1 MSYGRNS
8 AKMLKAG
15 PAGRRAFARA
25 CAITLTVTLTT
36 PGSGRA

>member
-15 PAGRRAFARA
+15 PAGRRAFACAR
-25 CAITLTVTLTT
+25 AITLTVTLTT

>member
-8 AKMLKAG
+8 AKMSKAG
-15 PAGRRAFARA
+15 PDGHRAFARA
-25 CAITLTVTLTT
+25 CAIALTVTLTT